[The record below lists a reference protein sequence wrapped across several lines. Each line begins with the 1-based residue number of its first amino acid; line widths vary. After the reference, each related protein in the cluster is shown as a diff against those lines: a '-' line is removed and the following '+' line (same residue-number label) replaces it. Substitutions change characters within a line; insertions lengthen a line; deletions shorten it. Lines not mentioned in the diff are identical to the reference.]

1 MTSARGTASAAS
13 SADMHRHVP
22 ANGTCPTSMRLSL
35 PVINPPLWST
45 AGLPSHQ
52 DAMGRRAVGTMS
64 WAACGAVV
72 RYVRLPA
79 DERALTNEALVEL
92 LRATW
97 WVRVRGWSH
106 YARSLGEPTPGPP
119 TWDWDGDLAVPRA
132 VARAVGRWCRLAP
145 EAATCLIRAL
155 AGQRMLG
162 RRGVP
167 TALVLG
173 LRTGGPTGDLS
184 AHGWLNVGR
193 HTILGAEGKAGHR
206 AVAHF
211 SARTAD
217 SPGPVGVDPARKRPS
232 RSSRG

>member
-1 MTSARGTASAAS
+1 
-13 SADMHRHVP
+13 
-22 ANGTCPTSMRLSL
+22 MRWT
-35 PVINPPLWST
+35 V
-45 AGLPSHQ
+45 
-52 DAMGRRAVGTMS
+52 R
-64 WAACGAVV
+64 GAVV
-72 RYVRLPA
+72 RYLRLPT
-79 DERALTNEALVEL
+79 DERALTNEALVAL

-97 WVRVRGWSH
+97 SVRVRGWSR
-106 YARSLGEPTPGPP
+106 YAPSLGEPAPGPP

-132 VARAVGRWCRLAP
+132 VARAVGRWHRLLPGAT
-145 EAATCLIRAL
+145 TCLIRAL

-167 TALVLG
+167 TSLVLG
-173 LRTGGPTGDLS
+173 LRTGGSTGDLS

-193 HTILGAEGKAGHR
+193 HTILGAEGKEEHR

-232 RSSRG
+232 RSSRR